1 MLIQDNN
8 VEEILDN
15 VLEFK
20 NVFID
25 HVKFLNE
32 CKNLNLINWE
42 RRNNENIG
50 SKFILNSKDKNINH
64 LYTEIDDIC
73 HSIFN
78 YYAKKYKLDGSY
90 EILDKNNYEFLKW
103 NFPMRGMGPHTDET
117 YNKKI
122 IPYFSMCIYL
132 NDDYEG
138 GQFGF
143 PNNNLHF
150 TPKAGSALVF
160 PSNTLHTVLDLK
172 DGHRYLFTKFFTL
185 TDSK

>member
-1 MLIQDNN
+1 MFI
-8 VEEILDN
+8 EESTVTEVLDN

-20 NVFID
+20 NVFKD

-32 CKNLNLINWE
+32 CNNLNLIDWD
-42 RRNNENIG
+42 RRNKEKIG
-50 SKFILNSKDKNINH
+50 SKFILNSQDSNVYD
-64 LYTEIDDIC
+64 LYKEIDDIC

-78 YYAKKYKLDGSY
+78 YYANKYKLTGNY

-103 NFPMRGMGPHTDET
+103 DFPMKGMGPHTDET

-143 PNNNLHF
+143 PDNNLYF
-150 TPKAGSALVF
+150 TPKASSALVF
-160 PSNTLHTVLDLK
+160 PSNTTHDVLDLK
-172 DGHRYLFTKFFTL
+172 NGHRYLFTKFFTL
-185 TDSK
+185 TNPK